1 MVEVLTTRT
10 KEILVTGGTEEI
22 LRVTTEALL
31 SALTTVLVS
40 VPTEDDQ
47 WSAKTAV
54 MAWYPISIAS
64 DRSSAGPSE
73 KQLYDKQGNS
83 RFHLV
88 VGLKLSPAAY
98 LSPYIYLNSILRTVQ
113 NNVFG

>member
-54 MAWYPISIAS
+54 MAWYPLLLIEAQLGHQ
-64 DRSSAGPSE
+64 RSSCMTSKGTV
-73 KQLYDKQGNS
+73 D
-83 RFHLV
+83 
-88 VGLKLSPAAY
+88 
-98 LSPYIYLNSILRTVQ
+98 SIWLW
-113 NNVFG
+113 G